1 MQIKSEEEKIT
12 FTLTLF
18 IFKLCVCFARMADT
32 DWPITSVA
40 VVTDLTK
47 VPPGFIVVMY
57 ILQEE
62 QVDVCHILRCWNQK
76 F

>member
-1 MQIKSEEEKIT
+1 
-12 FTLTLF
+12 
-18 IFKLCVCFARMADT
+18 MADT

-57 ILQEE
+57 ILQEKR
-62 QVDVCHILRCWNQK
+62 VDVRHILRCWNQK